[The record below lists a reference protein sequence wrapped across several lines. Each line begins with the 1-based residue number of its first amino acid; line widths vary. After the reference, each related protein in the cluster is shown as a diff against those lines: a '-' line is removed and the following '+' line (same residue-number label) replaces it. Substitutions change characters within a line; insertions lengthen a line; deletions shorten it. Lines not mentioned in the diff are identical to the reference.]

1 MVGLIIDLERQRI
14 LPEQESEWNELPC
27 WPCKGPEVGSQCM
40 SNWDQQEAGRED
52 VAMAT
57 CNQKANDPLPE
68 HLQ

>member
-1 MVGLIIDLERQRI
+1 MGLIIDLERQRI
-14 LPEQESEWNELPC
+14 LTEQESEWNELPC

-57 CNQKANDPLPE
+57 
-68 HLQ
+68 